1 MIDANKVECYVD
13 EIKVDREECIKDVT
27 DSPKDWEDFWDTPE
41 SQDTWDSDTFK
52 KVWEEM
58 ENIEPLTPLTDK

>member
-13 EIKVDREECIKDVT
+13 EIKV
-27 DSPKDWEDFWDTPE
+27 DWEDFWDTPE

-58 ENIEPLTPLTDK
+58 EKIEPLTPLTDK